1 MSTEVEEI
9 KKELIE
15 EFRSRREVEDKI
27 AKEGGDAEAIKRG
40 MDAKKGINGEPVEEK
55 KLKIQTM
62 MMMIMLM
69 KILQIHIADK
79 KGYRT
84 LIPILVSPKDV

>member
-9 KKELIE
+9 KKSLLKADE
-15 EFRSRREVEDKI
+15 EEVEDKI

-55 KLKIQTM
+55 KLKI
-62 MMMIMLM
+62 
-69 KILQIHIADK
+69 
-79 KGYRT
+79 
-84 LIPILVSPKDV
+84 